1 MIGKQTSGRS
11 FGGCVRYLLQRE
23 LACILDADGV
33 RAHDMALI
41 IHDFN
46 IQRKMNPSLGK
57 AVGHLILSWSK
68 DDLDKLTPAKLT
80 EHAREYMQKMKI
92 ADTQYIVVLH
102 ADREHP
108 HIHIVYN
115 RVNNFGKTI
124 SDSNNYKHNV
134 QVCKEMTLKHGY
146 HFGEGKKGVNRERLK
161 GKEQIRY
168 FLFDAINVA
177 KKNVNSWERLQTL
190 LAQKGIGMEFKYK
203 SGSKEIQGVS
213 FSLGD
218 IKMKGSAIDRRCS
231 FKNLNEFLQNNTLAN
246 QIRTA
251 VQARTQDIPT
261 SNDMVGTTHAENTN
275 SIQQG
280 SEWLD
285 LFGELGY
292 AFGGTGDED
301 DAKKRRKHG
310 IGR

>member
-1 MIGKQTSGRS
+1 MIGKQISGRS
-11 FGGCVRYLLQRE
+11 FGGCIRYLLQRE

-68 DDLDKLTPAKLT
+68 EDLDKLTPAKLT

-124 SDSNNYKHNV
+124 SDSNNYKRNV

-168 FLFDAINVA
+168 FVYDAINAA
-177 KKNVNSWERLQTL
+177 KKNANSWGRLDAI
-190 LAQKGIGMEFKYK
+190 LAQKGIGIAFKYK
-203 SGSKEIQGVS
+203 SGSREIQGVS
-213 FSLGD
+213 FCMDEYKL
-218 IKMKGSAIDRRCS
+218 KGSAIDRSCS
-231 FKNLNEFLQNNTLAN
+231 YKNLNDFLQSNTLAN
-246 QIRTA
+246 QIRA
-251 VQARTQDIPT
+251 VMETRAQETPIANGLT
-261 SNDMVGTTHAENTN
+261 ENISVLHQT
-275 SIQQG
+275 
-280 SEWLD
+280 SEWSD
-285 LFGELGY
+285 LLEDVGY
-292 AFGGTGDED
+292 AFGGGNDED
-301 DAKKRRKHG
+301 DARKRRRRG